1 MTNREKYLVGIIIIL
16 IGALLFSLNRP
27 IREEKKEPSI
37 IIEEKDNSK
46 ISNTKVAVHIGGAV
60 KSPGLYYLPADS
72 RVADAIQIAGGTTSD
87 ADLDAI
93 NLASKVADGSKI
105 LVPSKVRRLNESTAE
120 ETLQSESSESS
131 NTKKININTAS
142 AKELEEL
149 PGIGPALA
157 NRIVSY
163 RETNGPFK
171 SIEDLKKVSG
181 IGEKR
186 FEAIKDLIV
195 VE

>member
-16 IGALLFSLNRP
+16 IGALLFSLNKP
-27 IREEKKEPSI
+27 VKEEKKESSI

-60 KSPGLYYLPADS
+60 KSPGLYYLPANS
-72 RVADAIQIAGGTTSD
+72 RVADAIQTAGGPTSD

-93 NLASKVADGSKI
+93 NLASKVTDSSKI
-105 LVPSKVRRLNESTAE
+105 LVPSKVRGVNDIVAE
-120 ETLQSESSESS
+120 KTLQGESSEPS
-131 NTKKININTAS
+131 NTKININTAS

>member
-27 IREEKKEPSI
+27 IREESKEPSI
-37 IIEEKDNSK
+37 VIEEEDTSRV
-46 ISNTKVAVHIGGAV
+46 KVAVHIGGAV
-60 KSPGLYYLPADS
+60 RNPGLYYIPADS
-72 RVADAIQIAGGTTSD
+72 RVADAIQIAGGPTSD

-93 NLASKVADGSKI
+93 NLASKVSDGSKI
-105 LVPSKVRRLNESTAE
+105 LVPSKVKDLGASSGSNASIE
-120 ETLQSESSESS
+120 ETSVSSIS
-131 NTKKININTAS
+131 KKININTAT
-142 AKELEEL
+142 AEELEEL
-149 PGIGPALA
+149 PGIGPTLA

-163 RETNGPFK
+163 REKNGPFK
-171 SIEDLKKVSG
+171 SIEDLMKVSG

-186 FEAIKDLIV
+186 FESIKDLIV